1 MNHIHKFNQ
10 LASHYDS
17 SNNIKMAELATEAIR
32 PFLNDERSEKVV
44 DLGCGTGLV
53 GLELLED
60 VDSMLFVDG
69 SEKMLEQVEL
79 KLAEKSAHNASVRL
93 MDFEKGIQ
101 LPEKV
106 DTIIMSL
113 VLHHIPNYQALLAS
127 LLEQL
132 NEDGRLLLIEMGK
145 QGHGHGFDMNQLAEE
160 VQTAGFGNVEADM
173 FFENQ
178 ESSRFLL
185 RATK

>member
-1 MNHIHKFNQ
+1 MNQIHKFNQ

-17 SNNIKMAELATEAIR
+17 PYNIKMAALATEAIR
-32 PFLNDERSEKVV
+32 PFLNDMCLEKVV

-53 GLELLED
+53 GLELLVD

-79 KLAEKSAHNASVRL
+79 KLAEISAHNASVRL
-93 MDFEKGIQ
+93 MDFEKSIQ

-132 NEDGRLLLIEMGK
+132 NEDGQLLLIEMGK
-145 QGHGHGFDMNQLAEE
+145 NGHGHGFDMNQLAEE
-160 VQTAGFGNVEADM
+160 VQAAGFGNVEADM

>member
-1 MNHIHKFNQ
+1 
-10 LASHYDS
+10 AARPPS
-17 SNNIKMAELATEAIR
+17 SSTTAPPPNPTLFPYTTL
-32 PFLNDERSEKVV
+32 FRSEI
-44 DLGCGTGLV
+44 
-53 GLELLED
+53 
-60 VDSMLFVDG
+60 
-69 SEKMLEQVEL
+69 
-79 KLAEKSAHNASVRL
+79 SAHNASVRL

-132 NEDGRLLLIEMGK
+132 NE
-145 QGHGHGFDMNQLAEE
+145 E
-160 VQTAGFGNVEADM
+160 VQAAGFGNVEADM

>member
-1 MNHIHKFNQ
+1 MNQIHKFNQ

-17 SNNIKMAELATEAIR
+17 PYNIKMAALATEVIR
-32 PFLNDERSEKVV
+32 PFLNDMCLEKVV

-53 GLELLED
+53 GLELLVD

-79 KLAEKSAHNASVRL
+79 KLAETSAHNASVRL

-132 NEDGRLLLIEMGK
+132 NEDGQLLLIEMGK
-145 QGHGHGFDMNQLAEE
+145 NGHGHGFDMNQLAEE
-160 VQTAGFGNVEADM
+160 VQAAGFGNVEADM